1 MNKKGFTLVEV
12 ISVIALLGLIIGL
25 AVPGVMRS
33 SKKAKERTL
42 NTKIKNIEKAAI
54 LYGQDN
60 RNLISKLI
68 TNSDDSDIYKYCF
81 KDDGNLINNCYYYF
95 DDKNNSDSSDDT
107 TLITVEDLAEAVQ
120 GKDENSNQLI
130 GYIEYDDKENKKILN
145 STDESKYLNA
155 CEIQIYQKY
164 GKIYAVYT
172 KTKSGN
178 DEYNKNCW
186 IN

>member
-60 RNLISKLI
+60 RNSFTKTEVDTCLQTYCPK
-68 TNSDDSDIYKYCF
+68 DSSNNPIDNCYCF
-81 KDDGNLINNCYYYF
+81 KNI
-95 DDKNNSDSSDDT
+95 
-107 TLITVEDLAEAVQ
+107 ITVEDLAEAVQ
-120 GKDENSNQLI
+120 GKDENGNELK
-130 GYIEYDDKENKKILN
+130 GYIEYDDFDDVGKGIIYN
-145 STDESKYLNA
+145 STDESKNINN

-172 KTKSGN
+172 KTSSNGDSITK
-178 DEYNKNCW
+178 CW
-186 IN
+186 ID

>member
-42 NTKIKNIEKAAI
+42 NTKIKNIEKAAV

-81 KDDGNLINNCYYYF
+81 KDNGILIPNCYYYF
-95 DDKNNSDSSDDT
+95 DDKNNTDETDDT
-107 TLITVEDLAEAVQ
+107 TLITVKNLAEAVQ
-120 GKDENSNQLI
+120 GYDENDNPLI
-130 GYIEYDDKENKKILN
+130 GYIEYDDKENKLIKN
-145 STDESKYLNA
+145 STDESKNINN

-164 GKIYAVYT
+164 GKIYAVYD
-172 KTKSGN
+172 KN
-178 DEYNKNCW
+178 DKAGSKCW
-186 IN
+186 ID